1 MCHLSQ
7 HACVRMCLLSVFS
20 FLALLEAI
28 INTEGES
35 RWLSRRYQLFKK
47 NSRRI
52 FELGSKME
60 SINAIFSYSLTTAV
74 PSQLLKL
81 LLKIIN

>member
-47 NSRRI
+47 AAEG
-52 FELGSKME
+52 FL
-60 SINAIFSYSLTTAV
+60 SLEV
-74 PSQLLKL
+74 RWSQLMPFFPIPSL
-81 LLKIIN
+81 LPFPPNY